1 MLPRHPSPS
10 QEHKKTMNDRI
21 SLLNDPDR
29 YSAKL
34 PIWEGRLRLWHW
46 TNLLVITLLIL
57 SYLIFDNHKL
67 LGLPKPQTVF
77 FQKTHVIL
85 GYLFVAFLL
94 LRLHLASKGA
104 PFSRWKDLDPRHE
117 GKGFVTVL
125 REEVA
130 LHMRPA
136 TDASGLPVPDPDPGH
151 NRLGR
156 YLYLPLLAVIL
167 PLQAI
172 TGLLWASLKFGWLP
186 LPSLHTLSRPAFAAT
201 KWVVSNIHAAILYAI
216 LGFIALH
223 LLGLVK
229 YELTFASDLFS
240 SMIHGKKILTKKAV
254 ENYRKELDSQKK

>member
-1 MLPRHPSPS
+1 
-10 QEHKKTMNDRI
+10 MNDRNFL
-21 SLLNDPDR
+21 SSDPDR

-34 PIWEGRLRLWHW
+34 PVWEGRLRLWHW

-77 FQKTHVIL
+77 FQKTHIIL
-85 GYLFVAFLL
+85 GYLFVFLVL
-94 LRLHLASKGA
+94 ARLHLAFRGA

-117 GKGFVTVL
+117 GKGFATVL
-125 REEVA
+125 REEIA
-130 LHMRPA
+130 LHVKPA
-136 TDASGLPVPDPDPGH
+136 TDAAGCPIPDSDPGH

-156 YLYLPLLAVIL
+156 YIYLPLLAVIL
-167 PLQAI
+167 PLQAV

-186 LPSLHTLSRPAFAAT
+186 LPFLHTLPHPAFAAT
-201 KWVVSNIHAAILYAI
+201 KWIVSNTHAAILYAV
-216 LGFIALH
+216 LGFVALH

-254 ENYRKELDSQKK
+254 ENYRKETNGVAGP